1 MDALFFFLNKILL
14 FPFFQDL
21 STIPRGVDSSI
32 LFVSTTKVIFF
43 AIIIVLFLR
52 RGVHIDEKYL
62 YSLLFFIQERQV
74 REKCETAWGSQ
85 IGSFSKSQPIT
96 FVQIT
101 CTLFFLSMIAQLMSA
116 FRGIS
121 SSELGSTQP
130 IPSFLK
136 IIYMQ
141 HFHLYVIC

>member
-1 MDALFFFLNKILL
+1 MRRNQLPPHPVVRLMFLLNTLNQSSLRKMTLHPVIIIFLSGLPFFFFLNKIRKIFYSTNNHNHNSYL
-14 FPFFQDL
+14 F
-21 STIPRGVDSSI
+21 I
-32 LFVSTTKVIFF
+32 

-74 REKCETAWGSQ
+74 RGKCETAWGSQ

-101 CTLFFLSMIAQLMSA
+101 CTLFF
-116 FRGIS
+116 F
-121 SSELGSTQP
+121 
-130 IPSFLK
+130 
-136 IIYMQ
+136 
-141 HFHLYVIC
+141 

>member
-1 MDALFFFLNKILL
+1 MQHCSYLFISSYII
-14 FPFFQDL
+14 FFQHFAEAHPCIKGL
-21 STIPRGVDSSI
+21 NGVGQIFCSLGCRRI
-32 LFVSTTKVIFF
+32 CLHFVDHDKIRPIFFTYYMLLRYMCGPVIKQISTTKVVFF

-74 REKCETAWGSQ
+74 RGKCETAWGSQ

-101 CTLFFLSMIAQLMSA
+101 CTLFF
-116 FRGIS
+116 
-121 SSELGSTQP
+121 
-130 IPSFLK
+130 
-136 IIYMQ
+136 
-141 HFHLYVIC
+141 